1 MMSPQRGFAY
11 HIDAEWNIGIV
22 EKKDHNLREKLKI
35 FGPALAFTLAG
46 FVIAYQFVAPAPPRT
61 ITMATGSPQ
70 GTYFSTGQAYQ
81 EILAREGVTLN
92 LINTAGS
99 IENIKLLETA
109 SEKVDIAFVQGG
121 TSQLSQGGN
130 LVSLGSL
137 FFEPLWIFHR
147 AALALERPPDLKGLR
162 VAVGPEGSGTKI
174 LSLQL
179 LGLNGIDD
187 ANTQIL
193 SYGSRKAAE
202 LLLNGEI
209 DVAFFVA
216 NHRTKFILQ
225 LFKSRTIALMGLDRA
240 EAYAI
245 RFPYLHVLK
254 LPEGVIDF
262 VANIPPRTLTLVAP
276 TAHLVAHS
284 DLHPALIELLV
295 YAAEEVHYKG
305 GGFEKQGQFPAPKY
319 LDFKLSKEAARYYKS
334 GPSLLMR
341 YFPFWVANFIS
352 RMKVLL
358 LPLIV
363 LLFPLVKMMPPA
375 YRWRMRSR
383 IYRWYAELE
392 TIDAEINQKETPL
405 NIEKTTTD
413 LAELERKVAGI
424 SVPLA
429 FREKLYGMRLHIELL
444 RKKLKK

>member
-1 MMSPQRGFAY
+1 MEYWNRG
-11 HIDAEWNIGIV
+11 
-22 EKKDHNLREKLKI
+22 KKDRNLREKLKI
-35 FGPALAFTLAG
+35 FGPALALTLAG
-46 FVIAYQFVAPAPPRT
+46 FVIVYQFVAPAPPRT
-61 ITMATGSPQ
+61 IAMATGSPQ

-216 NHRTKFILQ
+216 NHRAKIPGLQ
-225 LFKSRTIALMGLDRA
+225 AEQGSGALLQTRS
-240 EAYAI
+240 
-245 RFPYLHVLK
+245 
-254 LPEGVIDF
+254 
-262 VANIPPRTLTLVAP
+262 VAVNA
-276 TAHLVAHS
+276 
-284 DLHPALIELLV
+284 
-295 YAAEEVHYKG
+295 
-305 GGFEKQGQFPAPKY
+305 
-319 LDFKLSKEAARYYKS
+319 
-334 GPSLLMR
+334 
-341 YFPFWVANFIS
+341 
-352 RMKVLL
+352 
-358 LPLIV
+358 
-363 LLFPLVKMMPPA
+363 LFPLVGSQFYFPHESPA
-375 YRWRMRSR
+375 
-383 IYRWYAELE
+383 AA
-392 TIDAEINQKETPL
+392 IDRA
-405 NIEKTTTD
+405 
-413 LAELERKVAGI
+413 AVSAG
-424 SVPLA
+424 
-429 FREKLYGMRLHIELL
+429 
-444 RKKLKK
+444 